1 MAIRVHVI
9 KFHISNVIN
18 RPPHQ
23 KALGPRAIKSRFQ
36 GNLME
41 FLKYMCTKIP
51 GMLQQG
57 LLAPQ
62 GLFYLLLFINNFNV
76 I

>member
-9 KFHISNVIN
+9 KIYIGNVIN
-18 RPPHQ
+18 RPPRQ
-23 KALGPRAIKSRFQ
+23 NALGPRAIKSRFTR
-36 GNLME
+36 GFNGV
-41 FLKYMCTKIP
+41 LKCMSTKIP

-57 LLAPQ
+57 LLARQ
-62 GLFYLLLFINNFNV
+62 GLFYLLLFINKFA